1 MVNVKTL
8 DISFCGKRARNIV
21 NLEAKDVIMKF
32 FSDKEIKINQRYANL
47 LQSSALNYLSKQPF
61 ILLKTINLLNFSC
74 NIFQITIIIIF

>member
-8 DISFCGKRARNIV
+8 DISFCGKRTFNIV
-21 NLEAKDVIMKF
+21 NSEAKDVIMKF